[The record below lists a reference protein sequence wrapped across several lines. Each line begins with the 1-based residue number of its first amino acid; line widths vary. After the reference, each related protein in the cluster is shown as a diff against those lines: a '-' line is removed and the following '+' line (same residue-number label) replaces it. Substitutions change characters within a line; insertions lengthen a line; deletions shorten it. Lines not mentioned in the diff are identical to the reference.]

1 MKIYD
6 KARWQIEGGIN
17 KSAVI
22 NHFKFIFDWLDKMN
36 FLSIY
41 GEETKNGIIDESVV
55 LTEEMVN
62 IMGQKFLDKYYDEY
76 IDSIEYGVKEDE
88 KKLKELYLSM
98 NE

>member
-36 FLSIY
+36 LLSIY
-41 GEETKNGIIDESVV
+41 GEETKNGIICR
-55 LTEEMVN
+55 
-62 IMGQKFLDKYYDEY
+62 
-76 IDSIEYGVKEDE
+76 
-88 KKLKELYLSM
+88 
-98 NE
+98 